1 MTTPI
6 LEVERLTKYFGGL
19 AAVKDVSFAVPERHI
34 YGFIGPNGAGKT
46 TLFSMIAGA
55 LQPSAGYIRSRG
67 KDVTGS
73 RPFSLVKSGIA
84 RTHQIVCPF
93 RAMTVLENVQ
103 VASHFGRRNITR
115 TAAAREHAMQVL
127 ARLGLERLASTLAAN
142 ISLGDQ
148 KRLELA
154 RALATDPELLLC
166 DEICGGLSPTETRTM
181 LDLLRHIRGQGTT
194 IMYVEHDVKA
204 IMAVCDH
211 VMVLNY
217 GQKLAEGKPQEI
229 QTNPAVIEAYLGE
242 AGSRQKR
249 RIVA

>member
-1 MTTPI
+1 
-6 LEVERLTKYFGGL
+6 
-19 AAVKDVSFAVPERHI
+19 
-34 YGFIGPNGAGKT
+34 
-46 TLFSMIAGA
+46 MIAGA
-55 LQPSAGYIRSRG
+55 LQPSAGHIRSRG
-67 KDVTGS
+67 KDVTGQ

-84 RTHQIVCPF
+84 RTHQVVRPF

-103 VASHFGRRNITR
+103 VASHFGRKNITR
-115 TAAAREHAMQVL
+115 TAAARDYAMQVL
-127 ARLGLERLASTLAAN
+127 ARVGLDHRADALAAN

-181 LDLLRHIRGQGTT
+181 LDLLRRIRQQGTT

-204 IMAVCDH
+204 IMAVCDR

-217 GQKLAEGKPQEI
+217 GQKLAEGNPHEI
-229 QTNPAVIEAYLGE
+229 QNDQSVIEAYLGK
-242 AGSRQKR
+242 AGSQKR
-249 RIVA
+249 GRVA

>member
-1 MTTPI
+1 MAAPI
-6 LEVERLTKYFGGL
+6 LEVEKLTKYFGGL
-19 AAVKDVSFAVPERHI
+19 AAVKDVSFAVPEQHI

-55 LQPSAGYIRSRG
+55 LQPSAGRVRSRG

-84 RTHQIVCPF
+84 RTHQVVRPF

-103 VASHFGRRNITR
+103 LAAHFGRRNI
-115 TAAAREHAMQVL
+115 AGIKAARHHAMQVL
-127 ARLGLERLASTLAAN
+127 IWVGLDHLADTLAAN

-166 DEICGGLSPTETRTM
+166 DEICGGLTRNETRAM
-181 LDLLRHIRGQGTT
+181 LDLLERTRQQGTT

-204 IMAVCDH
+204 IMAVCDR

-217 GQKLAEGKPQEI
+217 GQKLIEGNPQEI
-229 QTNPAVIEAYLGE
+229 QSDQSVIEAYLGK
-242 AGSRQKR
+242 AGSHKKG